1 MIENADQGERTFQT
15 VTLWRISGMRI
26 CMCILMTMNDT
37 CVRIVRNAIQLI
49 NLYIEDFTWI
59 NAFRHQ

>member
-15 VTLWRISGMRI
+15 VTLWRISGMRT

>member
-1 MIENADQGERTFQT
+1 
-15 VTLWRISGMRI
+15 
-26 CMCILMTMNDT
+26 MCILMTMNDT